1 MDSRDPQTIANAFAE
16 QGWNKPSLQFENYL
30 AEQAEGKREAL
41 VAEVDGEFA
50 GYVTLLWTSKY
61 PPFADE
67 DIPEISDLNV
77 LTKFQ
82 RRGIASKLLDAAEK
96 ATAEQSSLVGIA
108 VGLTADYGPAQRLY
122 ISRGYVPDGSGLAQN
137 GKQLNFG
144 DEITIDDEMNLYLI
158 KQLT

>member
-1 MDSRDPQTIANAFAE
+1 MNSRDPQTITNAFAE

-30 AEQAEGKREAL
+30 ADQAEGKREAL
-41 VAEVDGEFA
+41 VAEVEGEFA

-61 PPFADE
+61 LSFADE